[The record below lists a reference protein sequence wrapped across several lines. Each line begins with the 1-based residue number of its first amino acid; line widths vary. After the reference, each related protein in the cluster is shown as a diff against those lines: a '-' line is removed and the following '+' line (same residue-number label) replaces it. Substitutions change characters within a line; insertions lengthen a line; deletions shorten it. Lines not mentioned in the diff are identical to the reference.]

1 MKKTLALVVF
11 LSSLFLIIHY
21 AGAAEKYVIEDLSP
35 QQMDY
40 INMAL
45 KPAAGAKVLQTA
57 TIKSHNHPKAYY
69 VGASFTAPGVNQP
82 MIAVWLM
89 LGAKVKPGT
98 MSSAN
103 AIAYEFSRLGLG
115 SKTTAATSLSDREY
129 QILKKHLTGKN
140 KKVTLA
146 DSAP

>member
-1 MKKTLALVVF
+1 MVL
-11 LSSLFLIIHY
+11 LSSLFFIIHY

-69 VGASFTAPGVNQP
+69 VGASFTALGVNQP

-89 LGAKVKPGT
+89 PGAKVKPGSI
-98 MSSAN
+98 SSVN

-115 SKTTAATSLSDREY
+115 SKKTAATSLSDREY
-129 QILKKHLTGKN
+129 KILQKHLTGK
-140 KKVTLA
+140 KQKITLA